1 MFSISRT
8 DTSIVGRWWWTVDRL
23 LLSSFLGLA
32 FFGILLV
39 ATASPA
45 VAERIDLSSFHFVNK
60 HLSFLFLSILV
71 MVITSMLPEKVIRRL
86 CLVGFLGSCVAM
98 VLVLF
103 VGSEIK
109 GAQRW
114 LDFGLFSIQPS
125 EFMKPCF
132 AVVAAW
138 LLSRKLQGYGDRN
151 FQILALFYF
160 FVIALLLQQPDIGM
174 TALTTVMIGAEIFM
188 AGFPIFWTLVLVA
201 IGAGGLAIAYFIFP
215 HVTSRIDRFL
225 NPASG
230 DTFQIEKSLESFSHG
245 GFFGVGPGEGTIKML
260 LPDAHADFIFA
271 VSGEEMGLIWT
282 TLLIGLYV
290 FIIGRSISRVLQ
302 NKELFNVL
310 AVSGLV
316 SVFAC
321 QAIIHMSSSLHMI
334 PTKGMTLP
342 LASYGGSSMIAM
354 GVLTGLILALT
365 KKQPSFSGIKEMRP
379 IGENNTASRQIKMSG
394 SVK

>member
-1 MFSISRT
+1 MLSISRT

-23 LLSSFLGLA
+23 LLSAFLALA

-45 VAERIDLSSFHFVNK
+45 VAERIGLSSFHFVNK
-60 HLSFLFLSILV
+60 HLSFLFLSLSV
-71 MVITSMLPEKVIRRL
+71 MIVTSMLPEKIIRRL
-86 CLVGFLGSCVAM
+86 CLVGFLGSCLAM
-98 VLVLF
+98 ILVIF
-103 VGSEIK
+103 IGSEIK

-114 LDFGLFSIQPS
+114 LDFGFFSIQPS

-138 LLSRKLQGYGDRN
+138 LLARKLQGFGDRN
-151 FQILALFYF
+151 FHILAVF
-160 FVIALLLQQPDIGM
+160 FVLVITLLLRQPDIGM
-174 TALTTVMIGAEIFM
+174 TVLTTGMIGAEVFM
-188 AGFPIFWTLVLVA
+188 AGFPLFWTLVLAA
-201 IGAGGLAIAYFIFP
+201 IGIGGIALAYFVFP

-290 FIIGRSISRVLQ
+290 FIIWRSITRVLQ

-316 SVFAC
+316 SVFAF
-321 QAIIHMSSSLHMI
+321 QAIIHMCSSLHMI

-379 IGENNTASRQIKMSG
+379 LGDANTGSRQIRMSG